1 MKAKPD
7 KKSLSKAALDDNL
20 IPLKL
25 ILNKLLLSSLNSLN
39 GHFLQQNATEVL

>member
-25 ILNKLLLSSLNSLN
+25 ILNKLLSSLISLN